1 MRDETQLR
9 LEAILFV
16 RSLRDRWVAVPA
28 AELRRFAIHLKGQSG
43 IFKPAELSDPLSLT
57 TTINSRHTQ
66 DIIEGSCVMYDYVA
80 RDFENE
86 ALKRCADA
94 ELPLIYFLQVTR
106 RPTPEYVIF
115 APVYVLSWDDQ
126 SRRFLVDLSE
136 QRPSEIAARVT
147 RQLDLFRASS
157 REIAKN
163 YIVSTVKQR
172 IDAARLRN
180 EVLARSRA
188 CVVCGLRIR
197 ALLDVGPV
205 EDRRPRLSATE
216 GQPGSAVLHVALCA
230 THHRAFGAGI
240 LTIDEEGIV
249 HIHLDRRSAGE
260 AEISM
265 LLAYDGVAAKMPGP

>member
-9 LEAILFV
+9 LDAILFV

-115 APVYVLSWDDQ
+115 APVYVLSWDDE

-157 REIAKN
+157 RQIAKN
-163 YIVSTVKQR
+163 YIESTVKQR

-180 EVLARSRA
+180 EVLAESRA

-197 ALLDVGPV
+197 ALLDAAPLT
-205 EDRRPRLSATE
+205 RI
-216 GQPGSAVLHVALCA
+216 ALCA

-240 LTIDEEGIV
+240 LTIDEGIV
-249 HIHLDRRSAGE
+249 HIHLDRKSAGE
-260 AEISM
+260 AEIAM